1 MSNLFKVCLII
12 CAGIILNNNSFSQST
27 PTTSYGHD
35 PKLAEYVNTITTAVP
50 FLMIAPDSRSGAMG
64 DAGVA
69 ISPDANSMHW
79 NPAKFAF
86 IEKDMGLSISYT
98 PWLRALIDDIN
109 LGYIGFYKRIDNTQV
124 LSASLL
130 YFSLGD
136 ITFTNDVGNYMGQFS
151 PNEFAIDMAYS
162 RLFSN
167 RIAGGLAFRYIHSNL
182 TGGIYVGGV
191 QSHPGNAVSSDISVF
206 YQNDDIEIDKK
217 DAILAFGLNLSN
229 IGTKISYT
237 ENQDRDFI
245 PMNMKLGGALTID
258 FDEYN
263 SLCFTS
269 DINKLLTPTPPEY
282 LKDSLGGLV
291 YDGSGNPVIQYG
303 KDPDVAVPVG
313 MFQSFYDAP
322 GGFREEINEFSY
334 SVGIEY
340 WYAKQFALRA
350 GYFGENQFKGNRKF
364 FTVGFGIKLNV
375 FGLDFA
381 YLIPRHQKNP
391 LENTLRFTLLFDF
404 EGLKSQDEGK
414 DPRKPS
420 IDSK

>member
-1 MSNLFKVCLII
+1 MRYLIRVCLVL
-12 CAGIILNNNSFSQST
+12 CAGLIIVTDSFSQSS
-27 PTTSYGHD
+27 PTTSYGD
-35 PKLAEYVNTITTAVP
+35 LADKVNTITTAVP

-64 DAGVA
+64 DVGVA

-79 NPAKFAF
+79 NPAKYAF
-86 IEKDMGLSISYT
+86 VEKDMGLSISYT

-109 LGYIGFYKRIDNTQV
+109 LGYLSGYKRIDNSQAV
-124 LSASLL
+124 GMSLL

-136 ITFTNDVGNYMGQFS
+136 ITFTNDVGDYMGQFS
-151 PNEFAIDMAYS
+151 PNEFAVDMSYS

-167 RIAGGLAFRYIHSNL
+167 RVAGGLAFRYIHSNL
-182 TGGIYVGGV
+182 TGGVYVGGV
-191 QSHPGNAVSSDISVF
+191 QSHPGNAVSSDISVY
-206 YQNDDIEIDKK
+206 YQNDDIEIDEKN
-217 DAILAFGLNLSN
+217 ALLAFGMNLSN

-245 PMNMKLGGALTID
+245 PMNMKLGGSLTID

-263 SLCFTS
+263 SLSFAS
-269 DINKLLTPTPPEY
+269 DINKLMTPTPPLYDE
-282 LKDSLGGLV
+282 DSTGVLV
-291 YDGSGNPVIQYG
+291 IVAG
-303 KDPDVAVPVG
+303 KDPNVAVPVG
-313 MFQSFYDAP
+313 MFQSFCDAP
-322 GGFREEINEFSY
+322 GGFREEMNELTY

-350 GYFGENQFKGNRKF
+350 GYFDEHQNKGNRKY

-404 EGLKSQDEGK
+404 EGLKSADEGK
-414 DPRKPS
+414 NPRKPS
-420 IDSK
+420 INTK